1 MKKIRLTILCLLLA
15 TTNVAWAQTY
25 NVIPVAVPSLQI
37 TPDARGGGMGDVGAA
52 TTPDVYSQHWNPAK
66 FPFTESRGGFSF
78 SYTPW
83 LRQLVNDMHLLY
95 ATGFWRF
102 GRDDVNAVSLSI
114 RNFSLGEVDVT
125 DMNGDFWQTISPYE
139 FSIDAAFSRR
149 LTETFSGAIAVRYI
163 FADYSLGDDDSTP
176 GSAFAFDLAGF
187 NQSHLTVWDADAVL
201 GLGFNISNIGTKISY
216 DGGATSMFLPTNL
229 RLGSSLKVINSFDPR
244 HTFSFSL
251 DLNKLL
257 VPTPPR
263 PILPIP
269 PAADETPAGT
279 QQRLEEN
286 RRRLEENRRRFE
298 EYNNISAIRGI
309 FRSFGDAPGG
319 LREELQEI
327 SWSFG
332 IEYSFNRLFSLRSGY
347 HHESRWKGNRSFVA
361 FGVGFRHTM
370 FQIDAAYLIA
380 TNRSNPLDQTLRFSL
395 GVDIESLRNLF

>member
-1 MKKIRLTILCLLLA
+1 MKKIGKAILCLLIA
-15 TTNVAWAQTY
+15 TTSIASAQTY

-37 TPDARGGGMGDVGAA
+37 APDARGAGMGDIGAA

-66 FPFTESRGGFSF
+66 FPFTQSRGGGFAF

-83 LRQLVNDMHLLY
+83 LRSLVNDMHLMY
-95 ATGFWRF
+95 ATGYGRF
-102 GRDDVNAVSLSI
+102 GHDGRSAVSFSI
-114 RNFSLGEVDVT
+114 RHFSLGEVDVT
-125 DMNGDFWQTISPYE
+125 HDDGTFWQTVSPFE
-139 FSIDAAFSRR
+139 FAIDIAYSRR

-163 FADYSLGDDDSTP
+163 FADYSLGDDRTTP
-176 GSAFAFDLAGF
+176 GNAFAIDLAGF
-187 NQSHLTVWDADAVL
+187 NQSNVRIGRTEALL

-229 RLGSSLKVINSFDPR
+229 RLGSSLGFQLNAKNNLSLN
-244 HTFSFSL
+244 L

-257 VPTPPR
+257 VPTPP
-263 PILPIP
+263 LPIP
-269 PAADETPAGT
+269 PTVDETPAET

-286 RRRLEENRRRFE
+286 RRRFE
-298 EYNNISAIRGI
+298 RHNNISSIAGI

-332 IEYSFNRLFSLRSGY
+332 TEYIFNELFSLRAGY

-361 FGVGFRHTM
+361 LGAGFSQGNYFR
-370 FQIDAAYLIA
+370 IDVAYLIA

-395 GVDIESLRNLF
+395 GVGLDAVRRLIY